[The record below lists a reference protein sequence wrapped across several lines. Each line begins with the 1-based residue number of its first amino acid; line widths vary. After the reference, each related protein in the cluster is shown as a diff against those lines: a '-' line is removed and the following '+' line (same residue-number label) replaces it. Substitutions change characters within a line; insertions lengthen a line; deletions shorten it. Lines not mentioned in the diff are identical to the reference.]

1 MNPLQVAMANRPR
14 TDGDADGSRADVG
27 SQAGSQAGANGEDGS
42 QADEVASSTSD
53 GIQAV
58 LRILAETQRLMAQNQ
73 LGAIQKARILA
84 NVRIPDFDGSENTTV
99 RQYREWRKSVDI
111 IKRLNNL
118 NDKELAMLVY
128 SQVRGRAKH
137 LIEVLDDGDFCT

>member
-1 MNPLQVAMANRPR
+1 MANRPR
-14 TDGDADGSRADVG
+14 TDDGVDGSHADARSQAS
-27 SQAGSQAGANGEDGS
+27 SQAGVGGEDGS

-73 LGAIQKARILA
+73 LGSIQKARILA

-118 NDKELAMLVY
+118 TDRQGVGHVCLLSGQRPCEAF
-128 SQVRGRAKH
+128 
-137 LIEVLDDGDFCT
+137 D